1 MRLLLAAPSASF
13 GANVVFHCIV
23 FMGRTSWSPL
33 LVQWSLHAHE
43 LLGSLA
49 FNSIE
54 IFAMGKSIEWD
65 ELQEKRC
72 AF

>member
-65 ELQEKRC
+65 ELHG
-72 AF
+72 